1 MMKTKKFT
9 LIELLV
15 VVAII
20 AILAGMLMPAL
31 SAAREKA
38 RTTDCLSK
46 KKQCGTYL
54 AMEQSDLNGKI
65 LQAAAGGGAGSAT
78 LDWVLALANGPML
91 SHATHYVPGHTG
103 FDQNIHDNAL
113 KGLGYITVYGNHKQ
127 AEIFRCLKS
136 PYFATHTRGDSV
148 YSEYP
153 GKNRFNGANS
163 WYSFAMP
170 VGDGLKGTSYS
181 FDLSGSNWN
190 ANYPSS
196 VESSYALYTEKYPE
210 AASTVLLTEGAN
222 ESRSYQRPYNTLK
235 PGSGATESIGGG
247 NNAIIDLIHGGKC
260 TALMSDMHAETIDKN
275 GLNSVWYKKNNLG
288 TTNAKTGIRFTQYY
302 NAAQNVAAP
311 MDVN

>member
-1 MMKTKKFT
+1 MMKIKKFT

-54 AMEQSDLNGKI
+54 AMEQSDLNGRI
-65 LQAAAGGGAGSAT
+65 LHAAAGGSSSSAT

-103 FDQNIHDNAL
+103 FDQGIHDSAL

-136 PYFATHTRGDSV
+136 PYFASHTRGSGV
-148 YSEYP
+148 YTEFE
-153 GKNRFNGANS
+153 GKNRYNSANS

-170 VGDGLKGTSYS
+170 VGDGL
-181 FDLSGSNWN
+181 SGGNYNFGLQGGWN
-190 ANYPSS
+190 SNYPNSVQSS
-196 VESSYALYTEKYPE
+196 STLYTEKYPE

-222 ESRSYQRPYNTLK
+222 QSRSYQRPYNTLK
-235 PGSGATESIGGG
+235 PGTSSSVGGG
-247 NNAIIDLIHGGKC
+247 NNSIIDLIHNGKA
-260 TALMSDMHAETIDKN
+260 TTLFSDLHAETTDKN
-275 GLNSVWYKKNNLG
+275 GLKSIWYKKNNLG
-288 TTNAKTGIRFTQYY
+288 HTDAKEGMRFEEYY
-302 NAAQNVAAP
+302 NAQQNAAAP
-311 MDVN
+311 ISL